1 MKRLLEIR
9 NSRTYNLGN
18 YENEKPEI
26 AITYELDEWENIN
39 EVANKL
45 KRYIDSKLD
54 ERDPKPR
61 PFEFETEVP
70 V

>member
-1 MKRLLEIR
+1 MKRILEIR
-9 NSRTYNLGN
+9 NSRTYNLWN

-26 AITYELDEWENIN
+26 AITYELDEWEDVNV
-39 EVANKL
+39 VADKL

-61 PFEFETEVP
+61 PFEFEAEP
-70 V
+70 PL

>member
-9 NSRTYNLGN
+9 NSRTYNLWN

-45 KRYIDSKLD
+45 KKYIDAKLD

-61 PFEFETEVP
+61 PFEFETEP
-70 V
+70 PL

>member
-1 MKRLLEIR
+1 MKRVLEIR

-61 PFEFETEVP
+61 PFEFETEAP

>member
-61 PFEFETEVP
+61 PFEFETESP

>member
-1 MKRLLEIR
+1 MKRIIEIR
-9 NSRTYNLGN
+9 NSRTYNLWN

-45 KRYIDSKLD
+45 KKYIDAKLD

>member
-1 MKRLLEIR
+1 MKRVLEIR
-9 NSRTYNLGN
+9 NSRTYNLWN

-45 KRYIDSKLD
+45 KKYIDAKLD

-61 PFEFETEVP
+61 PFEFETEAP